1 MIPDLVAELRE
12 RFHDQSYDLLSNNCN
27 NFTDEMSKLLLGTGI
42 PDHIVSLPEEVMST
56 PFGQMIKPMLT
67 GMQARLGSVSENP
80 PAAPPPPPVKGPTEE
95 EVDKKAKE
103 EFEKTLKSEFQSLIA
118 QGDLTPNQAAALAL
132 ERVRDLYRARES
144 TGEKSQA

>member
-27 NFTDEMSKLLLGTGI
+27 NFTDEMSKLLLSTGI
-42 PDHIVSLPEEVMST
+42 PNHIVGLPEEVMST

-67 GMQARLGSVSENP
+67 GMQARLGSVSETP
-80 PAAPPPPPVKGPTEE
+80 PAPPPPVKAQTKE

-103 EFEKTLKSEFQSLIA
+103 EFEKRLKSEFQSLIA